1 MMWPWLNVSPTG
13 THFIRTRAFVSR
25 CRSDSPSQTKRFDSP
40 DDPAGPRV
48 PREWERLKW
57 VREDQGGK
65 EAAEDQRATPSCSSL
80 FLFSFWT
87 AEMGL
92 IPLLLLLSNCE
103 ASLSEN
109 IDPLLI
115 KSNYIF
121 PPLCRISGDFTV
133 LHSGPPPASTPSTP
147 LPLPLAP
154 PPSGAS
160 ATFIRHHKEIL
171 RRDCHMKA
179 PPPQS
184 AALWV
189 RQHVW
194 HRLSPHCWGSWSSF
208 CHQLARVHAVSL
220 SLPRGLL

>member
-1 MMWPWLNVSPTG
+1 MMWPWLNMSPTG

-25 CRSDSPSQTKRFDSP
+25 CRSDSPSQSKRFDSP

-57 VREDQGGK
+57 VREDRGGK

-133 LHSGPPPASTPSTP
+133 SHSGPPPASTPSAGPSPVGGQRDVHSASYRNITP
-147 LPLPLAP
+147 WL
-154 PPSGAS
+154 SHEGA
-160 ATFIRHHKEIL
+160 A
-171 RRDCHMKA
+171 
-179 PPPQS
+179 
-184 AALWV
+184 
-189 RQHVW
+189 
-194 HRLSPHCWGSWSSF
+194 SPVS
-208 CHQLARVHAVSL
+208 RSL
-220 SLPRGLL
+220 SKTTRLTSAQSSLLGLLI